1 MSTQWLKRVPRPRA
15 RRDTDIDE
23 TALKSLT
30 REERRQI
37 SMDCWEP
44 SLLRKL
50 LSAQNRL
57 KKD

>member
-1 MSTQWLKRVPRPRA
+1 MGSQWLKRAPVPPR
-15 RRDTDIDE
+15 RRKPELDE
-23 TALKSLT
+23 TALRSLT

-37 SMDCWEP
+37 SMDSWEP

-50 LSAQNRL
+50 LSAQDRL